1 MKDLSH
7 IEEKVKTLAV
17 EGRVPLPVVL
27 VTVEGDEIVDVR
39 LESEDFLT
47 AILAIQEVRKSR
59 DRKEVKVE
67 R

>member
-1 MKDLSH
+1 MKDLSR

-47 AILAIQEVRKSR
+47 AILAIQEVR
-59 DRKEVKVE
+59 DFRKTEGGEV
-67 R
+67 

>member
-1 MKDLSH
+1 MKDLSR

-47 AILAIQEVRKSR
+47 AILAIQDVR
-59 DRKEVKVE
+59 DFRKTEGGE
-67 R
+67 G